1 MSERNQKMKPVC
13 HKFSNHQEAEAQT
26 VQDYKKMTAEERF
39 QIVSIL
45 KKRVYGK
52 NVPDVKEGTRKS

>member
-1 MSERNQKMKPVC
+1 MNVSIKMKRVC
-13 HKFSNHQEAEAQT
+13 NKFSSHQEAEAQT
-26 VQDYKKMTAEERF
+26 IRDYKKMTAEERF

-45 KKRVYGK
+45 KKRVYGE